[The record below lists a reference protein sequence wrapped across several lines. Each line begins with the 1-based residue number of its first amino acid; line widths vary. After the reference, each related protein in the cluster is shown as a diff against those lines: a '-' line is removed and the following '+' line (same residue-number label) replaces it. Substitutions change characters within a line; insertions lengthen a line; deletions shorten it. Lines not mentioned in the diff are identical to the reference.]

1 MKITRFK
8 DIPQFTR
15 GSNYKVNMDIRRIP
29 AWIEENEQYGL
40 QLNPDF
46 QRGHI
51 WTEQQQVLWLEFF
64 LRGGKSGIDIYF
76 NDPYF
81 QNWSDEVKDS
91 YKDFVC
97 VDGLQRL
104 TAVQRFIGNEIKVF
118 GSYYKEYSDP
128 RMLNSYSLIFHIND
142 LKSKKEVLQWY
153 LDMNAGGTPHTN
165 EEIERVK
172 QMIEEL

>member
-15 GSNYKVNMDIRRIP
+15 DSNYKVNMDIRRIP

-51 WTEQQQVLWLEFF
+51 WTEQQQILWLEFF

-81 QNWSDEVKDS
+81 QNWGDEVKDL

-153 LDMNAGGTPHTN
+153 LDMNAGGTPHTS
-165 EEIERVK
+165 EEIKRVK
-172 QMIEEL
+172 QMIENL